1 MIAAR
6 APLRISL
13 GGGGTDLPAYASRFG
28 GFVLSAAIDKSV
40 VVRLGA
46 LERPRADDSAVALG
60 NSPLTRACL
69 EEFGL
74 RLETTVTSQSEVPP
88 NTGLGSSGSFTVALL
103 TAICRQRGLSLT
115 PGELAKRAF
124 LIESARLGEPVG
136 CQDPTIAAFG
146 GLQCIEIDTSGEF
159 SVTPAPIA
167 EETVRQLEQ
176 RVSIFYTGIRRQS
189 RDVLSVQTAR
199 VTALE
204 EQALQGMHRIKELG
218 REVCQLLSRGKLD
231 AFGELLHQHW
241 SEKQKVTTASSATL
255 DELYDVGMRAGALG
269 GKVMG
274 AGGGGFIMFYA
285 RPHGLANVEQALRER
300 GLSQLP
306 FRFGA
311 QGAQLL

>member
-1 MIAAR
+1 VISAQ

-40 VVRLGA
+40 VVRLSSRG
-46 LERPRADDSAVALG
+46 ERPQADGAAVVSD
-60 NSPLTRACL
+60 SPLTRACL

-74 RLETTVTSQSEVPP
+74 PLDTAVTSLSEVPP

-103 TAICRQRGLSLT
+103 TAICSQRGLALS

-167 EETVRQLEQ
+167 EATVRQLEQ
-176 RVSIFYTGIRRQS
+176 RITVFYTGIRRPS
-189 RDVLSVQTAR
+189 REVLSVQSAR
-199 VTALE
+199 VAALE
-204 EQALQGMHRIKELG
+204 EQALLGMHRIKALG
-218 REVCQLLSRGKLD
+218 QEVCRLLSRGKLD
-231 AFGELLHQHW
+231 EFGELLHQHW

-255 DELYDVGMRAGALG
+255 DDLYDAGMRAGALG

-274 AGGGGFIMFYA
+274 AGGGGFIMFCA
-285 RPHGLANVEQALRER
+285 RPEALARVEQALRSR

-311 QGAQLL
+311 PGAQLL